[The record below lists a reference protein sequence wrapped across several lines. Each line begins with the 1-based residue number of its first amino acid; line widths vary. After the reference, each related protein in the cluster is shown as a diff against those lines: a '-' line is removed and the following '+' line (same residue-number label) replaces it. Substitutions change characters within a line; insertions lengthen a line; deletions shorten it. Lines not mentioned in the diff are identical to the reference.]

1 MNDNCFDLNKVLNER
16 LHDKLMKL
24 IFYILGII
32 LLIYA
37 LLGPLQY
44 AEIDSYALPV
54 ISLEYRGS
62 LIINQLDINIAQK
75 DFTQFYNGI
84 KEFDDLRSA
93 KLLQL
98 NEESWVSW
106 YFPAYSLICIPFK
119 VMLQVLNLQQERA
132 FSIANVFL
140 YLLALNTVRLK
151 LKMPIKAKFLLFLLL
166 IVNPVT
172 LKYINFCSAEVYI
185 FAFVIISLVFFYN
198 RNYHLAGLYVCIASL
213 SNPAIM
219 AWGIIVFI
227 YFFVSIYTGSSKAIG
242 KVLLENKQKIFQLM
256 ICYLI
261 CLIPYIFNLCT
272 LGRLTVMSD
281 YAAFNG
287 TLQRFLMYLFD
298 INLGIASC
306 FPLLLVVFGIQ
317 ILQFRRTLRNE
328 FWTYA
333 IGLLF
338 TLLMISL
345 MSHINSGMMLCS
357 RYIIWTYP
365 ILAFAIIVGVVQS
378 EGKRKVGG
386 MVVGSVIVTIIL
398 LIVYLTPERVY
409 TEFNKLS
416 ELVLNNIPQLYNP
429 FPATF
434 YSRTCHVD
442 GGYDYRE
449 HTPVV
454 YLDSQTGEVRK
465 ILFCG
470 SEEDKNEIRS
480 LVKADSLSEESID
493 KKLESI
499 SNDGKMHYLNISP
512 NDKMSCKVKNL
523 EELGRLKE
531 VSKVN
536 SAADAVISGE
546 GAVGIL
552 SCEVALKANT
562 YYKFN
567 IKIANESV
575 NDVWEEAF
583 VDFYSNEGY
592 DYPEQEQ
599 HFKPY
604 VGENVYAFYLNSGDY
619 DFSGEQVYARLVII
633 ADNAIH
639 VESMEIFEMEEI
651 KE

>member
-1 MNDNCFDLNKVLNER
+1 VNDNCFDLNKVLNER

-242 KVLLENKQKIFQLM
+242 KVLLENKQKIFEIQLFLFYSDKT
-256 ICYLI
+256 ILKNRKS
-261 CLIPYIFNLCT
+261 LTIFIK
-272 LGRLTVMSD
+272 S
-281 YAAFNG
+281 
-287 TLQRFLMYLFD
+287 
-298 INLGIASC
+298 S
-306 FPLLLVVFGIQ
+306 
-317 ILQFRRTLRNE
+317 RN
-328 FWTYA
+328 
-333 IGLLF
+333 
-338 TLLMISL
+338 
-345 MSHINSGMMLCS
+345 
-357 RYIIWTYP
+357 
-365 ILAFAIIVGVVQS
+365 ILAFSYRINCSLLFLFMPSIITAMIRTLS
-378 EGKRKVGG
+378 RLHKEA
-386 MVVGSVIVTIIL
+386 
-398 LIVYLTPERVY
+398 LIGCLFFHKYLWRYYHE
-409 TEFNKLS
+409 
-416 ELVLNNIPQLYNP
+416 Q
-429 FPATF
+429 
-434 YSRTCHVD
+434 
-442 GGYDYRE
+442 
-449 HTPVV
+449 
-454 YLDSQTGEVRK
+454 
-465 ILFCG
+465 
-470 SEEDKNEIRS
+470 
-480 LVKADSLSEESID
+480 
-493 KKLESI
+493 
-499 SNDGKMHYLNISP
+499 ISP
-512 NDKMSCKVKNL
+512 LFIKN
-523 EELGRLKE
+523 
-531 VSKVN
+531 
-536 SAADAVISGE
+536 I
-546 GAVGIL
+546 
-552 SCEVALKANT
+552 
-562 YYKFN
+562 
-567 IKIANESV
+567 
-575 NDVWEEAF
+575 
-583 VDFYSNEGY
+583 
-592 DYPEQEQ
+592 
-599 HFKPY
+599 
-604 VGENVYAFYLNSGDY
+604 
-619 DFSGEQVYARLVII
+619 
-633 ADNAIH
+633 
-639 VESMEIFEMEEI
+639 
-651 KE
+651 